1 MKKLS
6 KLDDIYTKT
15 EFLIDVLII
24 EIGIKQEANVNTD
37 KVLMGKIEV
46 VYSITRVAATKIPLS
61 AICLDFINHSLLLR
75 CSQ

>member
-6 KLDDIYTKT
+6 KLDDIYTKIASR
-15 EFLIDVLII
+15 FDNLII
-24 EIGIKQEANVNTD
+24 EIGIKQEANVSTD

-46 VYSITRVAATKIPLS
+46 AYSITKVAPIKIPLS

-75 CSQ
+75 